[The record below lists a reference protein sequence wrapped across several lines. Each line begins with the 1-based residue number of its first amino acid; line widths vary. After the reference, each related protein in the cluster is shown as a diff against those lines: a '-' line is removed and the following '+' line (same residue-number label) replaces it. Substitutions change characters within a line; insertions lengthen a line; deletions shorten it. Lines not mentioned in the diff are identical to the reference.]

1 MLKFLKCRLQNL
13 TNLMRGKDPCFV
25 KGRLWLA
32 ALSGPVVVRFYACCP
47 HALSTWIAGQR
58 LKHGELYKKVCKRL
72 CYSLLALMVLVSILL
87 CFALDNSPQT
97 IILQGLNRDDIQ
109 RAKQLLHVDPQESQ
123 ALKTV
128 SLNEKD
134 LNIATS
140 YLLNHFVENTS
151 EVRIV
156 NDRIMFQIA
165 VFVPDNPWGRFLD
178 FHFMLRQNVDSIS
191 IKSFKIGEISIP
203 DPAANV
209 LIPFIIHHTALNQ
222 YRLAASEYIKDVHI
236 TPQTLEVS
244 YLGSIVETAKQL
256 AINKHR
262 EYPGLYLYQ
271 QQINDIV
278 NQHDPAWRLSLS
290 ELLQPLFVTALHR
303 STPQTATQENRALII
318 AVASY
323 IYKNDLRKF
332 LPIGLVYSKEYLV
345 FAYKRIDIPQHFI
358 ASALLTAVDSSLL
371 SQQVGID
378 KEVGDSQKGSGFSFI
393 DLLSDRAGMRFG
405 QLAVAS
411 SLQARLLQ
419 EAMAGIRDYTAFIPD
434 IEGLPEHMD
443 EATFKQNYGGVENSA
458 YQNMIRLIDSRI
470 NALAVYK
477 TGQSQ

>member
-1 MLKFLKCRLQNL
+1 MPAGLF
-13 TNLMRGKDPCFV
+13 
-25 KGRLWLA
+25 
-32 ALSGPVVVRFYACCP
+32 ACCP
-47 HALSTWIAGQR
+47 PGMSAWVAGQR
-58 LKHGELYKKVCKRL
+58 AKNGRLYKKICKRL
-72 CYSLLALMVLVSILL
+72 LYAVLALLGLIIVLL

-97 IILQGLNRDDIQ
+97 IVLQGLDRDDIQ
-109 RAKQLLHVDPQESQ
+109 RAKQLLHVSPEDRQS
-123 ALKTV
+123 LKTV

-134 LNIATS
+134 LNIATR

-151 EVRIV
+151 QVLILK
-156 NDRIMFQIA
+156 DRILFQIA
-165 VFVPDNPWGRFLD
+165 VFVPDNPWGRYLD
-178 FHFMLRQNVDSIS
+178 FHFALKQNAGSIR

-203 DPAANV
+203 DPAANI
-209 LIPFIIHHTALNQ
+209 LIPFIVHNTGLNQ
-222 YRLAASEYIKDVHI
+222 YWLAANRYIRDVHI

-256 AINKHR
+256 AINTHR

-278 NQHDPAWRLSLS
+278 SNHDPKWRLSLS
-290 ELLQPLFVTALHR
+290 ELLQPLFVSALHR
-303 STPQTATQENRALII
+303 SNQHTAIQENRALII

-332 LPIGLVYSKEYLV
+332 LPIGLLYSKEYLV

-411 SLQARLLQ
+411 ALQARRLQ
-419 EAMAGIRDYTAFIPD
+419 EIMAGVRDYSDFIPNID
-434 IEGLPEHMD
+434 GLPEHMD
-443 EATFKQNYGGVENSA
+443 EATFKKNYGGIDTPA

-470 NALAVYK
+470 SALPVYSVMP
-477 TGQSQ
+477 TE

>member
-1 MLKFLKCRLQNL
+1 
-13 TNLMRGKDPCFV
+13 
-25 KGRLWLA
+25 
-32 ALSGPVVVRFYACCP
+32 VVVN
-47 HALSTWIAGQR
+47 WIRSQQTQ
-58 LKHGELYKKVCKRL
+58 HGWWYKKICKRL
-72 CYSLLALMVLVSILL
+72 LFSLLAVAVVVSVLL
-87 CFALDNSPQT
+87 CFALDNSPQA
-97 IILQGLNRDDIQ
+97 IILRGLNRDDIQ
-109 RAKQLLHVDPQESQ
+109 RARQLLHVAPEDRDS
-123 ALKTV
+123 LKTV

-140 YLLNHFVENTS
+140 YLLDHFVENTS
-151 EVRIV
+151 QVQILH
-156 NDRIMFQIA
+156 DRILFQIA
-165 VFVPDNPWGRFLD
+165 VFVPDNPWGRYLD
-178 FHFMLRQNVDSIS
+178 FHFALKQNVDAIS

-209 LIPFIIHHTALNQ
+209 LIPFIVHHTALNQ
-222 YRLAASEYIKDVHI
+222 YRLAASQYIKGVHI

-244 YLGSIVETAKQL
+244 YLGSIVDTAKQL

-262 EYPGLYLYQ
+262 DYPGLHLYQ

-278 NQHDPAWRLSLS
+278 NQHDPNWRLSLG
-290 ELLQPLFVTALHR
+290 ELMQPLFVSALHR
-303 STPQTATQENRALII
+303 STLETAVQENRAIII

-332 LPIGLVYSKEYLV
+332 LPLGLVYSREYLV

-393 DLLSDRAGMRFG
+393 DLLSDRVGIRFG

-411 SLQARLLQ
+411 PQQARKLQ
-419 EAMAGIRDYTAFIPD
+419 EFMAGVRDYTAFIPD

-443 EATFKQNYGGVENSA
+443 EATFKQNYGGIESA
-458 YQNMIRLIDSRI
+458 VYQDMIRQIDARI
-470 NALAVYK
+470 NALSVY
-477 TGQSQ
+477 Q